1 MYPRECHTAK
11 ELGTALPLEC
21 HAFWE
26 VKVKIDSHISEI
38 DDCVGKIAQIREAGK
53 CSHAN
58 CVIGGK
64 MVGKLPWCIF
74 WSLLIRNWG
83 GILG

>member
-1 MYPRECHTAK
+1 MYPQECHTAK

-26 VKVKIDSHISEI
+26 VKVKIDSHISKI
-38 DDCVGKIAQIREAGK
+38 DDCVGKHAQIREAGK

-58 CVIGGK
+58 CVIVAKWLGSCYG
-64 MVGKLPWCIF
+64 VF
-74 WSLLIRNWG
+74 FSHSL
-83 GILG
+83 